1 MKISGQS
8 KCTMDSING
17 KSIDYRPPVKY
28 LLLGIGAI
36 PCSIFMFLGMGGGRL
51 IVSIILGILCVATLA
66 MAIIFLLLYF
76 RRTGIRRIIIG
87 QDQILFVSLD
97 NTVQKFPLNTLKSV
111 DLYSTYDEMIEL
123 KAHRQPKITLSKS
136 WIKRKDYRF
145 IVSYLQEHSAPNGYK
160 YTDYR

>member
-1 MKISGQS
+1 
-8 KCTMDSING
+8 MDSING

-36 PCSIFMFLGMGGGRL
+36 PCSISMFLGMGGGRP

-76 RRTGIRRIIIG
+76 KRTGIRRIIIG
-87 QDQILFVSLD
+87 QDQIHFVSLD
-97 NTVQKFPLNTLKSV
+97 NTIQKFPLNTLKSV

-136 WIKRKDYRF
+136 WIKRKEYRF
-145 IVSYLQEHSAPNGYK
+145 IVSYLRENSVRYSYK

>member
-1 MKISGQS
+1 
-8 KCTMDSING
+8 TMDSING
-17 KSIDYRPPVKY
+17 KSIDYRTPVKY
-28 LLLGIGAI
+28 LMLSIGAI
-36 PCSIFMFLGMGGGRL
+36 PCSIFMFLGMGGGRP

-76 RRTGIRRIIIG
+76 KRTGIRRIIIG
-87 QDQILFVSLD
+87 QDQIHFVSLD

-136 WIKRKDYRF
+136 WIKRKEYRF
-145 IVSYLQEHSAPNGYK
+145 IVSYLRENSVRYSYK

>member
-1 MKISGQS
+1 
-8 KCTMDSING
+8 MDSTKG

-51 IVSIILGILCVATLA
+51 IVSIILGIFCVATLA

-76 RRTGIRRIIIG
+76 RRTSIRRIIIG
-87 QDQILFVSLD
+87 QDQILFESSD
-97 NTVQKFPLNTLKSV
+97 NTVQIFPLNTLKSV

-145 IVSYLQEHSAPNGYK
+145 IVSYLQEHSAPSGYK

>member
-1 MKISGQS
+1 
-8 KCTMDSING
+8 MDSTKG
-17 KSIDYRPPVKY
+17 KCIDYRPPVKY

-51 IVSIILGILCVATLA
+51 IVSIILGIFCVATLA

-87 QDQILFVSLD
+87 QDQILFESSD
-97 NTVQKFPLNTLKSV
+97 NTVQIFPLNTLKSV

-123 KAHRQPKITLSKS
+123 KA
-136 WIKRKDYRF
+136 
-145 IVSYLQEHSAPNGYK
+145 QESHIGC
-160 YTDYR
+160 

>member
-1 MKISGQS
+1 MG
-8 KCTMDSING
+8 SINS
-17 KSIDYRPPVKY
+17 KSIDYKSPVKY

-36 PCSIFMFLGMGGGRL
+36 PCSIFMFLGIGGGRP

-76 RRTGIRRIIIG
+76 RRTGIQRIIIG
-87 QDQILFVSLD
+87 QDQIHFISLD
-97 NTVQKFPLNTLKSV
+97 NTVQMFPLNTLKSV

-123 KAHRQPKITLSKS
+123 KAHQQPKITLSKS

-145 IVSYLQEHSAPNGYK
+145 IVNYLRENSVRYRYK

>member
-1 MKISGQS
+1 
-8 KCTMDSING
+8 MDSING

-36 PCSIFMFLGMGGGRL
+36 PCSIFMFLGMGGGRP

-66 MAIIFLLLYF
+66 MAMIFLLLYF
-76 RRTGIRRIIIG
+76 KRTGIRRIIIG
-87 QDQILFVSLD
+87 QDQIHFVSLD
-97 NTVQKFPLNTLKSV
+97 NTVQMFPLNTLKSV

-123 KAHRQPKITLSKS
+123 KAHRQRKITLSKS

-145 IVSYLQEHSAPNGYK
+145 IVNYLRENSVRYRYK